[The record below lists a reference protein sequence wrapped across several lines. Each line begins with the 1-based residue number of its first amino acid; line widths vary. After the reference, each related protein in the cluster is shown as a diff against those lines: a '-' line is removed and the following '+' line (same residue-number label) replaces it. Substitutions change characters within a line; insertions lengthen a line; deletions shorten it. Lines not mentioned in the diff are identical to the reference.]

1 VISFLLF
8 CNETDS
14 MDRGRVGYAATG
26 NRVIREVMIKS
37 RRAEHLRRLKNIMT
51 RTPGSSHTI
60 DNAAPVVIEAML
72 TNPRKVAKKMEF
84 NAFVERENK
93 YAAIQHRFH
102 CL

>member
-1 VISFLLF
+1 
-8 CNETDS
+8 
-14 MDRGRVGYAATG
+14 
-26 NRVIREVMIKS
+26 
-37 RRAEHLRRLKNIMT
+37 MT

-93 YAAIQHRFH
+93 YAAIQKTFH